1 MKLKLKKLTTDFPGI
16 AFILGLRGLEINL
29 GLSVVSVKDK
39 FRNQGQCAKGVGWT
53 QFWVGQNKILT
64 KLGWVNRPIYIYI
77 YISLKNRF
85 TYFSFQTK
93 LSNLS
98 RYQIVHG
105 CDFVVVCDVV
115 YGQKYTPKKYKV
127 HVAIYVKNPLTT
139 MISVCP
145 QIDHDSCTTLDIYT
159 QQAPE
164 NEQLILFQHLMA
176 HRNTSTSH

>member
-77 YISLKNRF
+77 YICISHLKTGSL
-85 TYFSFQTK
+85 TSA
-93 LSNLS
+93 S
-98 RYQIVHG
+98 RQNYPI
-105 CDFVVVCDVV
+105 C
-115 YGQKYTPKKYKV
+115 
-127 HVAIYVKNPLTT
+127 
-139 MISVCP
+139 
-145 QIDHDSCTTLDIYT
+145 LDIRLYMGV
-159 QQAPE
+159 
-164 NEQLILFQHLMA
+164 ILWSFVMQCMGKNIRPKSIKCMLLYM
-176 HRNTSTSH
+176 